1 MAGNNRIE
9 FDGKQQR
16 TAVIAFGGNALLRPH
31 DHGTQEEQFTLS
43 WKATRWLVEIIHR
56 GYELAIVH
64 GNGPQVGNIMIQV
77 EEAIT
82 KIPPQ
87 SLDVAV
93 AQTQGSMG
101 YMLANQLRNR
111 FNEEQLEKEIA
122 AVLTE
127 VEVDRDDPAF
137 DNPSKPVGPYFTA
150 YRANLLMQEHGWQ
163 MVEDAGRG
171 WRKVV
176 ASPMPKRILGCHL
189 LKRLVESGAVLVAV
203 SDSRGAI
210 HNPAGL
216 EVARLLALK
225 EEGRPVTDY
234 AEGTVLE
241 RDAVIGV
248 ECDIWIPAARPD
260 VINEENVSQLNTRL
274 VVEGANIPLTLGA
287 ERYLHDKGI
296 LCVPDFIANAGG
308 VICAAMEYHGAG
320 ESMALQN
327 IEEKVRRNTEQV
339 LKMTYKE
346 KITPR
351 EAAQRLAQERVKKA
365 MTYRRFS
372 SFSMGPNW
380 I

>member
-1 MAGNNRIE
+1 MAEKNRIE
-9 FDGKQQR
+9 LDASQQKI
-16 TAVIAFGGNALLRPH
+16 AVIAFGGNALLRPQ

-127 VEVDRDDPAF
+127 VVVDRDDPAF
-137 DNPSKPVGPYFTA
+137 DNPTKPVGPYFTA
-150 YRANLLMQEHGWQ
+150 YRANLLMQELGWQ

-176 ASPMPKRILGCHL
+176 ASPMPRRILGSHL
-189 LKRLVESGAVLVAV
+189 LKRLVENGAVLVAGGGGGIPV
-203 SDSRGAI
+203 YQDVGGYYRGVEAVI
-210 HNPAGL
+210 DKDYVASILAREL
-216 EVARLLALK
+216 EAQLFIVLTQVPMVA
-225 EEGRPVTDY
+225 EHFGRPNQRW
-234 AEGTVLE
+234 L
-241 RDAVIGV
+241 R
-248 ECDIWIPAARPD
+248 
-260 VINEENVSQLNTRL
+260 RL
-274 VVEGANIPLTLGA
+274 PV
-287 ERYLHDKGI
+287 
-296 LCVPDFIANAGG
+296 
-308 VICAAMEYHGAG
+308 AMAKEM
-320 ESMALQN
+320 MASHQF
-327 IEEKVRRNTEQV
+327 
-339 LKMTYKE
+339 
-346 KITPR
+346 PPG
-351 EAAQRLAQERVKKA
+351 
-365 MTYRRFS
+365 
-372 SFSMGPNW
+372 SMGPKIRSSIDFVEATGQDVLITDEGSLKRALEGNAGTFLVADGEVEYATALA
-380 I
+380 

>member
-1 MAGNNRIE
+1 MADTNRIE
-9 FDGKQQR
+9 LDGQQQR
-16 TAVIAFGGNALLRPH
+16 TAVIAFGGNALLRPQ

-127 VEVDRDDPAF
+127 VVVDRDDPAF
-137 DNPSKPVGPYFTA
+137 ENPTKPVGPYFTA

-176 ASPMPKRILGCHL
+176 ASPMPQRILGSHL
-189 LKRLVESGAVLVAV
+189 LKRLVENGAVLVAGGGGGV
-203 SDSRGAI
+203 PVYKDVGGYYRGVEAVI
-210 HNPAGL
+210 DKDYVASILARDL
-216 EVARLLALK
+216 EADLFIVLTQVPMVA
-225 EEGRPVTDY
+225 ENFGRPNQRWLRRLPV
-234 AEGTVLE
+234 AK
-241 RDAVIGV
+241 
-248 ECDIWIPAARPD
+248 AAR
-260 VINEENVSQLNTRL
+260 
-274 VVEGANIPLTLGA
+274 
-287 ERYLHDKGI
+287 
-296 LCVPDFIANAGG
+296 
-308 VICAAMEYHGAG
+308 
-320 ESMALQN
+320 
-327 IEEKVRRNTEQV
+327 
-339 LKMTYKE
+339 
-346 KITPR
+346 
-351 EAAQRLAQERVKKA
+351 
-365 MTYRRFS
+365 
-372 SFSMGPNW
+372 
-380 I
+380 